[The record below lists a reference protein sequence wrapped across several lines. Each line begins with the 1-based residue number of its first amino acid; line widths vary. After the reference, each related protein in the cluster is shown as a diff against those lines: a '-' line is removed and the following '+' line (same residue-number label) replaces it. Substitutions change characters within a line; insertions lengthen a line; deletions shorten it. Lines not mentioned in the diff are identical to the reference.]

1 MDLGLD
7 LSALLGKQGCG
18 WTAVPNAAW
27 NKWEQLVWVA
37 CQMLTVEGIAAHLAL
52 NLATFLVASAQR
64 RQLLSRDY
72 KGGTRIYID
81 T

>member
-37 CQMLTVEGIAAHLAL
+37 CQMLTVEGILI
-52 NLATFLVASAQR
+52 S
-64 RQLLSRDY
+64 
-72 KGGTRIYID
+72 
-81 T
+81 